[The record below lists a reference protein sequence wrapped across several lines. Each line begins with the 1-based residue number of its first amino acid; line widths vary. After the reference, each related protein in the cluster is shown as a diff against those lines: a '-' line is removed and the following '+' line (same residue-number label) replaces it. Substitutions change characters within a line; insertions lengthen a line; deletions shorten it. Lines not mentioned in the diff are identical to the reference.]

1 MEKIQ
6 LGINYSESIQFIDQT
21 HEVTLDNGYDVIF
34 NITAEVIVSDN
45 IGATFY
51 DETQKSVQIL
61 NLEIEILEV
70 YLGEDLITLDD
81 SAEKELK
88 TELLKWIE

>member
-1 MEKIQ
+1 MEKIE
-6 LGINYSESIQFIDQT
+6 LGIDYLEPLQLIDQT

-34 NITAEVIVSDN
+34 NITAEVIVSEN

-51 DETQKSVQIL
+51 DETQKSIEIL

-70 YLGEDLITLDD
+70 YLGEDSTTLDD

>member
-1 MEKIQ
+1 MEKIE
-6 LGINYSESIQFIDQT
+6 LGIDYLEPLQFIDQT

-34 NITAEVIVSDN
+34 NITAEVIVSEN

-51 DETQKSVQIL
+51 DETQKSIEIL

-70 YLGEDLITLDD
+70 YFGEDLVTPTD
-81 SAEKELK
+81 SQEKEIKQQIL
-88 TELLKWIE
+88 ENIE

>member
-21 HEVTLDNGYDVIF
+21 HEITLDNGYDVIF

-51 DETQKSVQIL
+51 DESQTTVDVQ
-61 NLEIEILEV
+61 NLEVEIIEV
-70 YLGEDLITLDD
+70 YSGEDLIILSD

-88 TELLKWIE
+88 QQILENIE